1 MFSSRTNWPRHP
13 NRLTTLANDL
23 RHKGVEFID
32 LTISNPTQCG
42 IVYPIDDVMTSLSRV
57 RSLHYEPDPKG
68 LLSAR
73 EAVAV
78 YYRLKGVRVDVNDI
92 ILTASTSESYS
103 MVFKLL
109 CEPGDEVLV
118 PVPSYPLFEFLAQL
132 NDVTIKPYALR
143 YDGEWHIDISSV
155 ERSLSKRT
163 RAIVIVSPHN
173 PTGAFLK
180 RNELAALTTCCAA
193 SGTALIVDEVFADY
207 PFVDD
212 PSRVGSAAGVSD
224 VLTFTLNGISKAAG
238 LPQMKLGWMV
248 VTGPEDQRSE
258 ALSRLEI
265 VADTFLSVNT
275 PVQVALPQLFEIG
288 TKVRAGIRSR
298 ISGNR
303 ITLEQLGGRYAPWS
317 LLHSEGGWYAVVQVP
332 RTKTAEEW
340 ALGLLGDAG
349 VHTHPGYFFEF
360 QEDNVLVL
368 SLLPR
373 PTEFREA
380 ATKLRDY
387 IHGH

>member
-1 MFSSRTNWPRHP
+1 MFSSRTNWSRHP

-23 RHKGVEFID
+23 RQKGEEFID

-42 IVYPIDDVMTSLSRV
+42 IVYPVDDVMASLSRL

-103 MVFKLL
+103 MIFKLL

-118 PVPSYPLFEFLAQL
+118 PIPSYPLFEFLAQL

-143 YDGEWHIDISSV
+143 YDGEWHIDVSSV
-155 ERSLSKRT
+155 ERSFSKRT

-173 PTGAFLK
+173 PTGTFLK
-180 RNELAALTTCCAA
+180 KNELAALTSCGA
-193 SGTALIVDEVFADY
+193 SGVALIVDEVFADY
-207 PFVDD
+207 QFADD
-212 PSRVGSAAGVSD
+212 PARVISTAGVSD
-224 VLTFTLNGISKAAG
+224 VLTFTLNGISKLAG

-248 VTGPEDQRSE
+248 VSGPADRRSE

-275 PVQVALPQLFEIG
+275 PVQVALPQLLEIG
-288 TKVRAGIRSR
+288 AKVRAGIRSR
-298 ISGNR
+298 VSGNR
-303 ITLEQLGGRYAPWS
+303 TTLEQLGGRYSPWS

-332 RTKTAEEW
+332 RTRTAEEW

-349 VHTHPGYFFEF
+349 VYTHPGYFFEF